1 MQIIQQHMDGDI
13 AVLTVD
19 NPPVNAISAQMRQ
32 ELWQAVGRLDAD
44 PAVRAVLLTCA
55 GRTFIAGADVREFGQ
70 PPVEPHL
77 PDLVDRIERA
87 EKPWIAAIHGT
98 ALGGGLEI
106 AMGCRFRVALPD
118 AKLGLPEV
126 NLGIIP
132 GASGTVRTPRL
143 IGAEAA
149 IGLVASGRP
158 WRAQQALTAGLI
170 DAVVEGDL
178 TEGAVKFA
186 RAALSA
192 DLPLPVSARPVAPLD
207 ASVWDSA
214 AATFAGPGKQA
225 QAQAIESLRYAT
237 EHSFDSAMRN
247 ERRIFVA
254 LRDSDQAAA
263 LRHVFFAERAAP
275 RPPELKGVTPRGVA
289 RVGIVGGGTMGAGI
303 AVACRNAGLPV
314 VMVERDEKAAARGL
328 ANIRD
333 ILAGS
338 VKRGKLT
345 EAQMAD
351 RLAGVEATADYA
363 RLAPCDLVIEA
374 VFEEIGVKRAVFAEL
389 ARVCRA
395 DAVLAT
401 NTSYLDPRRIFEGV
415 PGQDRC
421 VGLHFFS
428 PAHIM
433 KLLEIVPT
441 PDTAPD
447 VLATAFALAGR
458 LGKMPVRAGICEGFI
473 GNRIFKRYR
482 AEAEKLLVE
491 GHEVQQVDAAA
502 RDFGF
507 RMGPFEAQDLSGL
520 DIAFLQREGLR
531 AEGQDVP
538 DTLSDRLVRAGRKG
552 QKTAGGWYDYAEG
565 DRTPRPS
572 AAAQAVLAPH
582 IAGAGGLSPAQIAAR
597 LVDAMADEGQ
607 KILAEGIASR
617 ASDIDLV
624 EIHGYGFPRWTGG
637 PMFAAARSC

>member
-1 MQIIQQHMDGDI
+1 MQIVQQHMDGDI

-32 ELWQAVGRLDAD
+32 ELWQAVDRLDAD

-87 EKPWIAAIHGT
+87 EKPWIAAIHGS

-106 AMGCRFRVALPD
+106 AMGCRFRVAAPD

-149 IGLVASGRP
+149 IGLVTSGRP

-178 TEGAVKFA
+178 PEGAVKFA

-192 DLPLPVSARPVAPLD
+192 ELPLPVSARPVAPLD
-207 ASVWDSA
+207 AAVWDRA
-214 AATFAGPGKQA
+214 AAAFAGPGQQA
-225 QAQAIESLRYAT
+225 QARAVESLRYAT
-237 EHSFDSAMRN
+237 EHPFDSAMRN

-303 AVACRNAGLPV
+303 AVACRNAGVPV
-314 VMVERDEKAAARGL
+314 VMVERDDEAAARGVS
-328 ANIRD
+328 NIRA
-333 ILAGS
+333 ILEGS

-351 RLAGVEATADYA
+351 RLAGVEASADYA

-374 VFEEIGVKRAVFAEL
+374 VFEEIGVKQAVFAEL

-552 QKTAGGWYDYAEG
+552 QKTAGGWYDYAKG

-572 AAAQAVLAPH
+572 AAAQEVLAPH
-582 IAGAGGLSPAQIAAR
+582 IAGAGGLSSAQIAAR
-597 LVDAMADEGQ
+597 LVDAMADEGG

-637 PMFAAARSC
+637 PMFAAARSR